1 MDTSLNAPLGAH
13 APFPSQQLVPGCAAT
28 PPITDAAPKRGA
40 SAARIAALSAQ
51 LLAAD
56 EAARRHLAGELHDG
70 LGAELTAARFALAN
84 VQTWLPADTPDGCLR
99 ALELAQQAL
108 DAATDAN
115 RRLIDERDTP
125 ALDAG
130 VVGALSS
137 WVDTHAARTGLRT
150 SFVCAADARLT
161 QVAGAGALA
170 VFRVAQEA
178 LSNVAKHARAT
189 SVDVRIVTDGTH
201 LSLIVSDDGTGFAH
215 GRRSG
220 YGLAGMRAR
229 CEAFGGSFETVTP
242 EAGHGTRVTARFAW
256 DSLLA
261 VPVTARRASLS

>member
-13 APFPSQQLVPGCAAT
+13 APFPSQQLVPGCVAT
-28 PPITDAAPKRGA
+28 PPIADAASKRGA
-40 SAARIAALSAQ
+40 AARIAALSAQ

-84 VQTWLPADTPDGCLR
+84 VQTWLPADAPDGCLR

-130 VVGALSS
+130 LVGALSS
-137 WVDTHAARTGLRT
+137 WADTHAARTGLRT
-150 SFVCAADARLT
+150 KI
-161 QVAGAGALA
+161 G
-170 VFRVAQEA
+170 
-178 LSNVAKHARAT
+178 RAH
-189 SVDVRIVTDGTH
+189 V
-201 LSLIVSDDGTGFAH
+201 
-215 GRRSG
+215 
-220 YGLAGMRAR
+220 
-229 CEAFGGSFETVTP
+229 
-242 EAGHGTRVTARFAW
+242 
-256 DSLLA
+256 
-261 VPVTARRASLS
+261 